1 MFMLI
6 RYPRKN
12 TPETCYFWSDIKQ
25 KPVKR
30 DHLWPACKCAL
41 KLLKSMAGF
50 RNDPVKAWSSHFDS
64 RIMILMKNL
73 RPFLVS
79 FVASCPKAPDE
90 LNTSKDVITC
100 IRESGSGVFPEIHPN
115 RQRWLSL
122 SLNLC
127 YHRDSWRWTDPGW
140 RERTRRR
147 TLQVWFHCARKVR
160 KQ

>member
-1 MFMLI
+1 MFTLIRYPIKKHSWNMFMLI

-100 IRESGSGVFPEIHPN
+100 IRERGV
-115 RQRWLSL
+115 RSL
-122 SLNLC
+122 SKLAEMIVPLV
-127 YHRDSWRWTDPGW
+127 WTFVIIVTAGDELILGAE
-140 RERTRRR
+140 REE
-147 TLQVWFHCARKVR
+147 K
-160 KQ
+160 KE